1 MSGSFAPFSTT
12 DGEGRLTGLDADMAR
27 ALASRMGREPVLI
40 QVDWNGI
47 QAGLQSGKYDLIC
60 GSMAITQARL
70 EQMEFS
76 LPYYVSGAQ
85 MFGRSGR
92 TPKNLGVTESST
104 YARFISEHPELF
116 GEVHVTAYGS
126 EAEILT
132 ALSTDKVDGFVS
144 DKIVGG
150 FYLSRSETKN
160 VAPLGELLYVE
171 SCGIAARKGDTD
183 LVRQVNIALLEL
195 IQTGEYDAIYRRWVG
210 ESSDLKLLFEQWGG
224 HSQTL
229 PKSEGA
235 VESQVLESGRDL
247 GTTWLLLKGAI
258 LTVQLSV
265 LTAAMSLVTGLF
277 LGLASVS
284 IRPFVRGLV
293 TLYVGLVRGTP
304 LLVQLFLSY
313 FVVATAINRWIGYEA
328 VGPFLSA
335 LLALVVNTT
344 AYNGETLRGGILGV
358 SRGQWDAAFSLGM
371 RRVQVLRRIV
381 LPQAFRS
388 CLPSLGNNLVV
399 LVKDTSLVGAITL
412 IELTYTARNIVFQ
425 TGQAFLP
432 FMIAGGFYL
441 VIISGL
447 SLAVRWGEKRMSSP

>member
-265 LTAAMSLVTGLF
+265 LTAAVSLVTGLF

-284 IRPFVRGLV
+284 SQPFVRGLA